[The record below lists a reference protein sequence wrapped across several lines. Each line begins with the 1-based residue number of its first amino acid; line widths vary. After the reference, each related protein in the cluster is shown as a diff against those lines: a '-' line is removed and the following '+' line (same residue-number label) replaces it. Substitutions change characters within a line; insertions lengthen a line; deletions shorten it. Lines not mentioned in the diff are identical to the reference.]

1 MSKSKKCFHFLITGK
16 KCLHIGC
23 VNKCGKSATEKGPN
37 KTNVE
42 NKKNTFVVNT
52 LIVEK

>member
-1 MSKSKKCFHFLITGK
+1 LLINGQK
-16 KCLHIGC
+16 GE
-23 VNKCGKSATEKGPN
+23 EKMRPIE
-37 KTNVE
+37 TNVE